1 MYYGITSLCIAGSA
15 LIWYVVGSR
24 YSFIIGGFNWAFW
37 IHEIIWWPL
46 GILWIALS
54 FYDARWLRT
63 AFTTLVNISV
73 LGPFGG
79 YWIGLIALFLAVDAA
94 NAWGM
99 WQLWALAVPLWI
111 GYTAFS
117 MIMQAGMVPK
127 ILNWS
132 ENAPINENRRRNNN
146 GGNNNN
152 SDNSDNNS
160 NFLITF

>member
-1 MYYGITSLCIAGSA
+1 MYYGITSLSIAGAA
-15 LIWYVVGSR
+15 LIWYLVGSR
-24 YSFIIGGFNWAFW
+24 YSFIIGSGFHWAFW
-37 IHEIIWWPL
+37 LHEIIWWPV

-54 FYDARWLRT
+54 FWDARWLRT
-63 AFTTLVNISV
+63 AFTTWVNIST

-79 YWIGLIALFLAVDAA
+79 YWICLTALLLAVDVA

-99 WQLWALAVPLWI
+99 WQLWALAIPLWI

-117 MIMQAGMVPK
+117 MIMQAGMIPH

-146 GGNNNN
+146 NSNSGG
-152 SDNSDNNS
+152 SGDSS
-160 NFLITF
+160 NFLIDF